1 MGVELSDSHIA
12 ASQKILK
19 NWFPHLNGLESTL
32 SQLKKCA
39 VTEDKVKNALQ
50 IIHCL
55 QQHHWVLASTVN
67 SAPSE
72 VLVMDSVYK
81 KLDQETQQ
89 TICNVFQFSA
99 SRPTI
104 RLIKTQKQKGSKDC
118 GVFAIAFATT
128 IAFGHNPTKQLF
140 RQELMR
146 AHLVHCLNIKQ
157 FSVFP

>member
-1 MGVELSDSHIA
+1 
-12 ASQKILK
+12 
-19 NWFPHLNGLESTL
+19 
-32 SQLKKCA
+32 
-39 VTEDKVKNALQ
+39 
-50 IIHCL
+50 
-55 QQHHWVLASTVN
+55 
-67 SAPSE
+67 
-72 VLVMDSVYK
+72 MDSVYK

-89 TICNVFQFSA
+89 TICNLFQFSS

-128 IAFGHNPTKQLF
+128 IAFGHNPTKQVF

-157 FSVFP
+157 FSVSMITFAIHELLLIVTMVHPSPSHINDH